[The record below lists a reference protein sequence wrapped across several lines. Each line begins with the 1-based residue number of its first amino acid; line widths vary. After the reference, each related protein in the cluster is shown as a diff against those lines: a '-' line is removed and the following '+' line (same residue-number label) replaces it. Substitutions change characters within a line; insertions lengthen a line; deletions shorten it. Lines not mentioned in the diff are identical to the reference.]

1 MGSLFSIFDPVSS
14 ISYFRLNW
22 LSIIRFILFFPS
34 LYFLIS
40 RKLIK
45 IYNLISIYLLNEFRI
60 SIGKTNTPGI
70 GHFLISM
77 FILIL
82 FCNFL
87 GLFPYIFTPS
97 RHLVLTINLA
107 LPVWLGYMIYSI
119 RLNINFFLSQLVPLG
134 TPYPLIIFIVLIEI
148 IRSVIRPLTLSVR
161 LAANIVAGHLL
172 IVLIRGPIRS
182 VSWTIFLFCM
192 LGLLILIILELAV
205 SFIQSY
211 VFSTLLSLYIF
222 EVNSPNF

>member
-1 MGSLFSIFDPVSS
+1 MQSLFSIFDPVSS
-14 ISYFRLNW
+14 ILFYRLNW
-22 LSIIRFILFFPS
+22 FSGFRFILFFPS
-34 LYFLIS
+34 IYFFIS
-40 RKLIK
+40 RKFIK
-45 IYNLISIYLLNEFRI
+45 IYKLITLYLFNEFRI
-60 SIGKTNTPGI
+60 SIGKTNTPGM
-70 GHFLISM
+70 GHFLISI

-97 RHLVLTINLA
+97 RHLVFTINLA
-107 LPVWLGYMIYSI
+107 LPVWLGYMVYSSM
-119 RLNINFFLSQLVPLG
+119 LNVNFFLSHLVPLG

-148 IRSVIRPLTLSVR
+148 IRRAIRPLTLSVR

-172 IVLIRGPIRS
+172 IVLIRGPISS
-182 VSWTIFLFCM
+182 VSWAIFLFCI

-211 VFSTLLSLYIF
+211 VFRTLLSLYIF

>member
-1 MGSLFSIFDPVSS
+1 MRSLFSIFDPVSS
-14 ISYFRLNW
+14 ILFYRLNW
-22 LSIIRFILFFPS
+22 FSIFRFILFFPPI
-34 LYFLIS
+34 YFLIS

-45 IYNLISIYLLNEFRI
+45 IYKIIVLYLFNEFTL
-60 SIGKTNTPGI
+60 SMGKFNTLGI
-70 GHFLISM
+70 RHFLISM

-97 RHLVLTINLA
+97 RHLVITINLA
-107 LPVWLGYMIYSI
+107 LPVWLGYITYSI
-119 RLNINFFLSQLVPLG
+119 ILNMNFFLSHLVPLG

-148 IRSVIRPLTLSVR
+148 IRRIIRPLTLSVR

-172 IVLIRGPIRS
+172 IVLIRGPIS
-182 VSWTIFLFCM
+182 AVSWTIFIFCI
-192 LGLLILIILELAV
+192 LGLLLLIILELAV

-211 VFSTLLSLYIF
+211 VFRTLLSLYIF